1 MTRVLLIVPPSQQ
14 KLDAPLLGLQYVAAS
29 LLDAGC
35 EVRVI
40 DGAAR
45 HFAYDDAWIAE
56 EAGQFNPDIVGVGL
70 FTQGARRAYA
80 LIDHLRE
87 RFPLLVAGGPHA
99 TACPD
104 EALQH
109 GFDVAVVGEGEET
122 LTRLVHVFRGET
134 TLDSVPGIRYRA
146 GDGTIRTGLECE
158 PVHDLDALPCPQLSQ
173 HLFDPR
179 WYTDID
185 ESAERIPGGIIAS
198 RGCPAGC
205 IFCAHY
211 VTGNKVRSRS
221 AANIIAEINAYN
233 RRFGTT
239 FFQFWDDAF
248 TADPER
254 IRALCEA
261 IARELDF
268 PLSFTASTRV
278 NMVEPEMLRALKG
291 AGLEAIIFGVESGDP
306 SILRAIKKG
315 ITTDDVLRALEWA
328 KEAGLR
334 TVCDFM
340 LGFPQDTA
348 ASLERTI
355 HFMERIAPL
364 VDTFSTM
371 GVVIPLP
378 GTALY
383 DDFHRRYG
391 FTDWW
396 LRESCAF
403 SIPAPPISDLDNFK
417 AHYCSDPTL
426 DHDFFHYS
434 KDVREMIRACLRF
447 KGAHNLARMGMAS

>member
-1 MTRVLLIVPPSQQ
+1 MRVLLIVPPSQQ
-14 KLDAPLLGLQYVAAS
+14 KLDSPLLGLQYVAAS
-29 LLDAGC
+29 LLNAGC

-45 HFAYDDAWIAE
+45 YFACDDAWIAE

-70 FTQGARRAYA
+70 FTHGARHAYA
-80 LIDHLRE
+80 LVDHLRE

-99 TACPD
+99 TACPE

-109 GFDVAVVGEGEET
+109 GFDVAVIGEGEVT
-122 LTRLVHVFRGET
+122 LNRLVAVLRGET
-134 TLDSVPGIRYRA
+134 TLDRVPGIRYRA
-146 GDGTIRTGLECE
+146 RNGTIRAGLEGE
-158 PVHDLDALPCPQLSQ
+158 PVHDLDALPFPQQSQ
-173 HLFDPR
+173 HLFDRR
-179 WYTDID
+179 WYTDVD
-185 ESAERIPGGIIAS
+185 TERIPGGILTS

-211 VTGNKVRSRS
+211 VTGNRVRSRS
-221 AANIIAEINAYN
+221 AANVIAEMNRYN
-233 RRFGTT
+233 RRFGAP

-254 IRALCEA
+254 IKALGNA
-261 IARELDF
+261 IAQEIDF
-268 PLSFTASTRV
+268 PLSFIASTRV
-278 NMVEPEMLRALKG
+278 NMVEPEMLRTLKG
-291 AGLEAIIFGVESGDP
+291 AGLEAIVFGVESGDP

-348 ASLERTI
+348 ASLERTL

-378 GTALY
+378 GTPLY
-383 DDFHRRYG
+383 NDFHGRYG

-396 LRESCAF
+396 LRESSDY

-417 AHYCSDPTL
+417 AHYCSDPAL

-434 KDVREMIRACLRF
+434 NDLRELILACLRF
-447 KGAHNLARMGMAS
+447 KGAHNLARMGLAS